1 MSPITFG
8 LKSGSVQVYEAERI
22 VLAHEP
28 DFVLGRLRVSPSRRE
43 LVRDDGAR
51 EVLEHRVIQVLVA
64 LAKAAGTILTRDEL
78 TLQCWEGR
86 VVGEDAI
93 NRVISR
99 LRKAAGTIGA
109 GSFDIE
115 TITKIGYR
123 LTGDGI
129 TGDDS
134 IALVVPERSADA
146 GMGLTSPTRR
156 SFAVGALIAGI
167 GAIGGGALLYR
178 RFSRPSLPPEVPLLM
193 AQGAMALEQPLQN
206 EQHDAIGAYRR
217 VVEIAPDYADGW
229 GMLGYAYG
237 FVCHY
242 HETAVGNAMRIR
254 AQAAARHAFEL
265 DRGNVSAILALAV
278 ARPFIGQWLERE
290 RGFRHAIERQ
300 PDNTNA
306 LRLLAVNLIFV
317 GRSSDAVPLYSR
329 ISRKPLAPG
338 VYANYIE
345 ALWNAGRLEEADRA
359 AEDASSLYP
368 SDPSIWQRRYD
379 MLRFGGHA
387 DAAIAMLQD
396 PENGVLGLDKA
407 DVRDLKAAR
416 AIESRDRTQIR
427 AAMDGQMRL
436 ARLGSGYPFEA
447 VLIANAL
454 GRVDEAFAIA
464 EAYYFGRGFVVPE
477 RHTPTALFYSPPNER
492 QTRMLFDPVSRPM
505 RADRRFSGLVDELGL
520 ERYWRDSGSQPD
532 YRRA

>member
-1 MSPITFG
+1 MSRIPSG
-8 LKSGSVQVYEAERI
+8 LKSGGVQVYEAERI

-28 DFVLGRLRVSPSRRE
+28 DFVLGRLRISPARRE

-64 LAKAAGTILTRDEL
+64 LAKAAGGILTRDEL

-93 NRVISR
+93 NRVISH
-99 LRKAAGTIGA
+99 LRKAAGGIGV

-115 TITKIGYR
+115 TITKVGYR
-123 LTGDGI
+123 LTGEGIAGDG
-129 TGDDS
+129 G
-134 IALVVPERSADA
+134 IALVVPEESAHA
-146 GMGLTSPTRR
+146 TIGPGWATRR
-156 SFAVGALIAGI
+156 SFAVGALTAGV
-167 GAIGGGALLYR
+167 GAIGAGALLYR
-178 RFSRPSLPPEVPLLM
+178 RSRRASLPAEVPLLM

-242 HETAVGNAMRIR
+242 HEMAIGNSMRRR
-254 AQAAARHAFEL
+254 AQAAARRAFEL
-265 DRGNVSAILALAV
+265 DPSNVSAMLAVAV

-290 RGFRHAIERQ
+290 RGFRQALERE

-345 ALWNAGRLEEADRA
+345 ALWNAGRPEEADRA
-359 AEDASSLYP
+359 AQDASSLYP
-368 SDPSIWQRRYD
+368 SDPSIWERRYN

-387 DAAIAMLQD
+387 DAAVALLQD
-396 PENGVLGLDKA
+396 PENGVQGVDKA
-407 DVRDLKAAR
+407 DVSDLNAAR
-416 AIESRDRTQIR
+416 AIESRDPAQIQT
-427 AAMDGQMRL
+427 AGDDQMRL
-436 ARLGSGYPFEA
+436 ARIGSGYPLDA

-454 GRVDEAFAIA
+454 GRVDDAFAIA
-464 EAYYFGRGFVVPE
+464 EAYYFGRGFVVPDK
-477 RHTPTALFYSPPNER
+477 HSPTALFYSPPNER

-505 RADRRFSGLVDELGL
+505 RADPRFSRLVDELGL